1 MLVVCIPR
9 APEIYFWFAF
19 CFVQPLLL
27 LFSSINQSRNS
38 WWKDHLQCAYLI
50 VVLVWHSTNEMHSF
64 ASHLVNVQM
73 CSELWQW
80 PRIFFLFPR
89 VGKRVLTQTR
99 IWLRGR
105 SGVICNAYSLP
116 GNNCQLILG
125 FIIPSHVC
133 SWLLWLLGSVC
144 HVWHLSFSCFQPEDY
159 EGVKRLP

>member
-1 MLVVCIPR
+1 MYTTCTGDLFLVCFLLCAATFASFFLPLIN
-9 APEIYFWFAF
+9 PEIVGEKTICNVLIWLWYWYGIAQMRCILLQVIWWMSKCVVNYGSDPVFFYFRGLESAF
-19 CFVQPLLL
+19 
-27 LFSSINQSRNS
+27 
-38 WWKDHLQCAYLI
+38 
-50 VVLVWHSTNEMHSF
+50 
-64 ASHLVNVQM
+64 
-73 CSELWQW
+73 
-80 PRIFFLFPR
+80 
-89 VGKRVLTQTR
+89 LTQTR